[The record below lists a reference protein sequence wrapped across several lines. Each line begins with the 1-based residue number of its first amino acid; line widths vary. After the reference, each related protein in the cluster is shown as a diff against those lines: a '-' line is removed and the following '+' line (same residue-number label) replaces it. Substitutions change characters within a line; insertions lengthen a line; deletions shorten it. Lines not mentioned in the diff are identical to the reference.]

1 MKVLGASA
9 IAGALV
15 TLEAFV
21 SYAMAAKHAELPSP
35 KRTGECV
42 RYDNL
47 PPVCGFRNVFLTDA
61 QSKVILSYQHQNR
74 GAFTNAAKSAVAA
87 APQIPFWLVI
97 ITARPLKPTAEC
109 VRYDHLPPVCR
120 YKDVFLTDEQ
130 FKAVQEFHRR
140 NVLTLQKAK

>member
-1 MKVLGASA
+1 MRVLGASA

-87 APQIPFWLVI
+87 APQIPSLE
-97 ITARPLKPTAEC
+97 PTAEC

>member
-1 MKVLGASA
+1 M
-9 IAGALV
+9 
-15 TLEAFV
+15 
-21 SYAMAAKHAELPSP
+21 
-35 KRTGECV
+35 

-47 PPVCGFRNVFLTDA
+47 PPVCGFKTNVFLTDA
-61 QSKVILSYQHQNR
+61 QSKVILSYQHQNC

-87 APQIPFWLVI
+87 APQIPSLE
-97 ITARPLKPTAEC
+97 PTAEC